1 MISHRLKEVVEIA
14 DSVTVLRD
22 GATVCSMDRADVT
35 EQKLISNMVG
45 RELGTIYPTRS
56 ASHKIGDVW
65 LEVKN
70 WSVTDTKL
78 ERQILK
84 DINLNVRKGEI
95 VGLAGLMG
103 AGRTEFALSLFGN
116 TPGYKLNS
124 GTIELDGE
132 KVRFRSPRDA
142 IKKGVAYATEDRKKN
157 GLVLIQDVK
166 FNITFADLNRIID
179 FGIINGS
186 KEIVE
191 ADQMKTDIN
200 IKTPSILQLAR
211 NLSGGNQQKTVLAKW
226 IFARPNVLILDE
238 PTRGIDVGAKHE
250 IYTLMNKM
258 VEEGIS
264 IIMISSELLE
274 IIGMSDRIYVMHEG
288 MITGELSAEEATEEA
303 IMRLATNTEEN

>member
-1 MISHRLKEVVEIA
+1 MFENIFTAEAWEQALKVVRSDKDEFVVEHKG
-14 DSVTVLRD
+14 D
-22 GATVCSMDRADVT
+22 
-35 EQKLISNMVG
+35 
-45 RELGTIYPTRS
+45 YPY
-56 ASHKIGDVW
+56 
-65 LEVKN
+65 
-70 WSVTDTKL
+70 
-78 ERQILK
+78 
-84 DINLNVRKGEI
+84 
-95 VGLAGLMG
+95 
-103 AGRTEFALSLFGN
+103 SLVN
-116 TPGYKLNS
+116 EY
-124 GTIELDGE
+124 
-132 KVRFRSPRDA
+132 
-142 IKKGVAYATEDRKKN
+142 
-157 GLVLIQDVK
+157 
-166 FNITFADLNRIID
+166 
-179 FGIINGS
+179 GIINGS

-258 VEEGIS
+258 VEEGMS